1 MYKLSACKEL
11 TLFSLLLIALY
22 TIIHT
27 CVRAIVAVL
36 SRNLTLHVVLETVN
50 VSGNYVRSWKQ
61 TERLDTL
68 EADCSHCVWYVTC
81 CIVLEYT
88 SAWHSEGNLAF

>member
-22 TIIHT
+22 TVIRT

-61 TERLDTL
+61 IERLDTL
-68 EADCSHCVWYVTC
+68 EADCSHCV
-81 CIVLEYT
+81 
-88 SAWHSEGNLAF
+88 